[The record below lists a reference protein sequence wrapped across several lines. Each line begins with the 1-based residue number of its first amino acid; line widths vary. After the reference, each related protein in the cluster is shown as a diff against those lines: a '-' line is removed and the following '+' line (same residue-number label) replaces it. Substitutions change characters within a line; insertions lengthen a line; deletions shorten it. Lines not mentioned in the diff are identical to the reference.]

1 MEQRLRLVTLGV
13 RDLRVARAFYVDG
26 LGWEPVLELDEVVFV
41 PVGHGLVL
49 SLWGAQDLA
58 ADAGIDLPPPG
69 PGRFALAHN
78 VDSPA
83 EVDAFLARAVAAGGT
98 LVKPGQAAPWGGY
111 SGYVAA
117 PDGFLWESAWNA
129 GLTADPDGTIRFGG

>member
-26 LGWEPVLELDEVVFV
+26 LGWAPVLELDEVVFI
-41 PVGHGLVL
+41 PIGHGLVL

-58 ADAGIDLPPPG
+58 DDAGIALPPPA

-78 VDSPA
+78 VESA
-83 EVDAFLARAVAAGGT
+83 EAVDAFLARAVAAGGT
-98 LVKPGQAAPWGGY
+98 LVKPGHQAPWGGY
-111 SGYVAA
+111 SGYVAD
-117 PDGFLWESAWNA
+117 PDGFLWESAWNP
-129 GLTADPDGTIRFGG
+129 GLTADPDGTIRFGA